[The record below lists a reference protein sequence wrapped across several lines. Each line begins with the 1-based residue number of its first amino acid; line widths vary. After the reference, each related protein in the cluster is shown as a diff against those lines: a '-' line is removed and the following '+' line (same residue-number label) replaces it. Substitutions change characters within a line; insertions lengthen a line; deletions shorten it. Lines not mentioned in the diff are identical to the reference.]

1 MEMAHK
7 GTFFPPV
14 FVIFNALLD
23 ETFDFPNTFCFTKGE
38 GIQKE
43 GEISMEKITSEAAF
57 QVAIQSP
64 RLTVAVFKAD
74 WCGDCKFIDPFM
86 PEVEAKYEEQVTL
99 IEVDVDQVGDVSQQ
113 QNILGI
119 PSFVAYTDG
128 RELVRFVN
136 KLRKSRE
143 EIEDFLKR
151 AIEVYNTI
159 HK

>member
-1 MEMAHK
+1 MDK
-7 GTFFPPV
+7 
-14 FVIFNALLD
+14 
-23 ETFDFPNTFCFTKGE
+23 
-38 GIQKE
+38 
-43 GEISMEKITSEAAF
+43 ISSAAEF

-86 PEVEAKYEEQVTL
+86 PEVERNYADKLTL
-99 IEVDVDQVGDVSQQ
+99 VEVDVDAVGEVSQE

-119 PSFVAYTDG
+119 PSFVAYSDG

-136 KLRKSRE
+136 KLRKSRQ
-143 EIEDFLKR
+143 EIEDFLNR
-151 AIEVYNTI
+151 ASEVYQTI

>member
-1 MEMAHK
+1 MMDK
-7 GTFFPPV
+7 
-14 FVIFNALLD
+14 
-23 ETFDFPNTFCFTKGE
+23 
-38 GIQKE
+38 
-43 GEISMEKITSEAAF
+43 ISSPAQF

-64 RLTVAVFKAD
+64 RLTVAAFKAD
-74 WCGDCKFIDPFM
+74 WCVDCKFIDPFM
-86 PEVEAKYEEQVTL
+86 PDVQQKYAERLTL
-99 IEVDVDQVGDVSQQ
+99 VEVDVDAVGDVSQE

-143 EIEDFLKR
+143 EIEKFLDT
-151 AIEVYNTI
+151 ALDVYLSI

>member
-1 MEMAHK
+1 MMDK
-7 GTFFPPV
+7 
-14 FVIFNALLD
+14 
-23 ETFDFPNTFCFTKGE
+23 
-38 GIQKE
+38 
-43 GEISMEKITSEAAF
+43 ISSPAQF

-74 WCGDCKFIDPFM
+74 WCVDCKFIDPFM
-86 PEVEAKYEEQVTL
+86 PDVEQKYAERLTL
-99 IEVDVDQVGDVSQQ
+99 VEVDVDAIGDVSQE

-143 EIEDFLKR
+143 EIEKFLDT
-151 AIEVYNTI
+151 ALDVYLSI

>member
-1 MEMAHK
+1 MDK
-7 GTFFPPV
+7 
-14 FVIFNALLD
+14 
-23 ETFDFPNTFCFTKGE
+23 
-38 GIQKE
+38 
-43 GEISMEKITSEAAF
+43 ISSPAQF

-74 WCGDCKFIDPFM
+74 WCSDCKFIDPFM
-86 PEVEAKYEEQVTL
+86 PEVEQHYADRLTL
-99 IEVDVDQVGDVSQQ
+99 VEVDVDAVGDVSQE

-143 EIEDFLKR
+143 EIETFLNR
-151 AIEVYNTI
+151 ALEVYLSI

>member
-1 MEMAHK
+1 MDK
-7 GTFFPPV
+7 
-14 FVIFNALLD
+14 
-23 ETFDFPNTFCFTKGE
+23 
-38 GIQKE
+38 
-43 GEISMEKITSEAAF
+43 ISSPAQF

-74 WCGDCKFIDPFM
+74 WCVDCKFIDPFM
-86 PEVEAKYEEQVTL
+86 PDVQQKYAERLTL
-99 IEVDVDQVGDVSQQ
+99 VEVDVDAVGDVSQE

-143 EIEDFLKR
+143 EIEKFLDT
-151 AIEVYNTI
+151 ALDVYLSI

>member
-1 MEMAHK
+1 MDK
-7 GTFFPPV
+7 
-14 FVIFNALLD
+14 
-23 ETFDFPNTFCFTKGE
+23 
-38 GIQKE
+38 
-43 GEISMEKITSEAAF
+43 ISSPAQF

-74 WCGDCKFIDPFM
+74 WCVDCKFIDPFM
-86 PEVEAKYEEQVTL
+86 PDVEQKYAERLTL
-99 IEVDVDQVGDVSQQ
+99 VEVDVDAVGDVSQE

-143 EIEDFLKR
+143 EIEKFLDT
-151 AIEVYNTI
+151 ALDVYLSI

>member
-1 MEMAHK
+1 MDK
-7 GTFFPPV
+7 
-14 FVIFNALLD
+14 
-23 ETFDFPNTFCFTKGE
+23 
-38 GIQKE
+38 
-43 GEISMEKITSEAAF
+43 ISSPAQF
-57 QVAIQSP
+57 QVAIQSS

-74 WCGDCKFIDPFM
+74 WCVDCKFIDPFM
-86 PEVEAKYEEQVTL
+86 PDVEQKYAERLTL
-99 IEVDVDQVGDVSQQ
+99 VEVDVDAVGDVSQE

-143 EIEDFLKR
+143 EIEKFLDT
-151 AIEVYNTI
+151 ALDVYLSI